1 MIYIVIPVFNR
12 KEFTKDCLD
21 SLNRQTYKDF
31 KVIVIDDGSSD
42 GTQEM
47 IKNEYPEV
55 VLLETT
61 GDLFWTATINIGI
74 KYAIENKASYVMA
87 LNNDTIASD
96 TYMEKMIYWSA
107 KYPKALLGAFAVDAH
122 SKKPVYGGE
131 IIDWKRLKSKSWL
144 DVLPEKEYKGLHK
157 VSHFPGR
164 GLLIPKKC
172 IDDIGY
178 YDEIIFPHYAADYD
192 FTHKAIREGY
202 QVFCNHDARL
212 FTYPDESGDMHNR
225 KRKTLKRYYNHLFD
239 RKGGGNL
246 RNFTIYTIRNC
257 PPLYVPTY
265 LLNGYLRR
273 LIGFWIK

>member
-21 SLNRQTYKDF
+21 SLTAQTFKDF
-31 KVIVIDDGSSD
+31 KIIIVDDGSTD

-47 IKNEYPEV
+47 IRNDYREV

-61 GDLFWTATINIGI
+61 GDLYWTATINVGI
-74 KYAIENKASYVMA
+74 KYAIENKANYVMER
-87 LNNDTIASD
+87 
-96 TYMEKMIYWSA
+96 MVFWSER
-107 KYPKALLGAFAVDAH
+107 YPAALLGAFAIDAY

-131 IIDWKRLKSKSWL
+131 VIDWKRMKSKSWL
-144 DVLPEKEYKGLHK
+144 DVLPENEYKGLHE

-172 IDDIGY
+172 FEDIGF
-178 YDEIIFPHYAADYD
+178 YDEITFPHYAADYD

-202 QVFCNHDARL
+202 EVFCNHDARL

-225 KRKTLKRYYNHLFD
+225 KKKTVKRYYNHLFD
-239 RKGGGNL
+239 KKGGGNL
-246 RNFTIYTIRNC
+246 RNFTLYTIRNC
-257 PPLYVPTY
+257 PPIYVPTY

-273 LIGFWIK
+273 LLGFWIK